1 MNKPEIY
8 RDYCD
13 ICSSNDLNPVM
24 HALLY
29 CNGTSQSREELWEWI
44 NDIMPIEMAVHLASL
59 TDMEFL
65 LVILDNRSE
74 VFMCTHGHMAQLLPK
89 FASYVSLCY
98 RSTVLSI

>member
-1 MNKPEIY
+1 MSCQVKY
-8 RDYCD
+8 
-13 ICSSNDLNPVM
+13 LFAALVM

-65 LVILDNRSE
+65 LVILGKKSE
-74 VFMCTHGHMAQLLPK
+74 VLCANIDIWTQLLMK
-89 FASYVSLCY
+89 FAKLISMFHFVIGVQFCQIS
-98 RSTVLSI
+98 